1 MAVTR
6 LARTSRLY
14 MSESECHTL
23 CKLNNNNLMD
33 EIYNFKDKHLKEYE
47 RRRKIYSKTK
57 NEKKNNKQTTTK
69 RHRIVIQ
76 SPQRKFERGKTTSCS
91 ALIFHLAHFENPN
104 TFAKT
109 YSKFM
114 ILIYKLMR
122 GNLDTIFDLN

>member
-1 MAVTR
+1 M
-6 LARTSRLY
+6 
-14 MSESECHTL
+14 EG
-23 CKLNNNNLMD
+23 
-33 EIYNFKDKHLKEYE
+33 
-47 RRRKIYSKTK
+47 RRKIYSKTK
-57 NEKKNNKQTTTK
+57 NKKNKQTNKQQQK
-69 RHRIVIQ
+69 RHRRVIQ
-76 SPQRKFERGKTTSCS
+76 SPQRKFKRGKTTSCS